1 MATCP
6 NCTHELHLPWQMRVS
21 GLAWQLRCPN
31 CKRALRCGRPLT
43 NALAV
48 LAVVLLSQLIASGR
62 APLVGLVASAA
73 VILLAASIDLLR
85 PKLRL
90 NRQ

>member
-1 MATCP
+1 MASCP
-6 NCTHELHLPWQMRVS
+6 NCMHEVHLPWQMRVS
-21 GLAWQLRCPN
+21 GLSWQLHCPN

-48 LAVVLLSQLIASGR
+48 LAVVFLSQLIASGR
-62 APLVGLVASAA
+62 ARWVGLLASAA
-73 VILLAASIDLLR
+73 VILLAASIELLR

-90 NRQ
+90 NR